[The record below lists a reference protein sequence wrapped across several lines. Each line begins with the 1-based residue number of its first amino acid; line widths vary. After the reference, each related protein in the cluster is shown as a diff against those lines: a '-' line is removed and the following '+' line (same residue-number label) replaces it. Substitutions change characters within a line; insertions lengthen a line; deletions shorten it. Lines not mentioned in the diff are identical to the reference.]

1 MKRIILKN
9 YNAFSLAEVMIA
21 LVIVAILMAASA
33 PLVNRRA
40 SLDNNFQCFW
50 HSVDNGI
57 YYGKTGAQQVG
68 IGIELPN
75 EYGALFLNTKDD
87 KPQITF
93 YSNGTKTGILG
104 ITNAITIGNV
114 TGAVGDNSVVIGN
127 IVDSIGEN
135 TFILGNSASTPLLF
149 GQFDETNL
157 TSQIL
162 KVNGKLQVGYNN
174 SGITDSPYSLYV
186 DNGGIFSDGNITGGT
201 IYGNSLNI
209 KNGDTSTITLSNNG
223 NITGTGLTISGNI
236 TGGTISGTELNV
248 GTGNIT
254 GGTISGTYLSIDGNI
269 SGTNLKI
276 SETIDATDLGESL
289 TQVINRMITSQASD
303 EKLKNDITDTH
314 LGLDIVRKIEVKQY
328 KFKDPDK
335 YGGGLRYGVIA
346 QEIQK
351 ILPNVVNQNN
361 EGFLTIRTND
371 IFFIAINAIKELD
384 MELQSLK
391 QLIENKNTD
400 KLKTE
405 NSELKNE
412 INLLKEQ
419 NQKLEKRLLKIEK
432 QLKLD

>member
-149 GQFDETNL
+149 GQFD
-157 TSQIL
+157 
-162 KVNGKLQVGYNN
+162 
-174 SGITDSPYSLYV
+174 DRP
-186 DNGGIFSDGNITGGT
+186 
-201 IYGNSLNI
+201 
-209 KNGDTSTITLSNNG
+209 
-223 NITGTGLTISGNI
+223 
-236 TGGTISGTELNV
+236 
-248 GTGNIT
+248 
-254 GGTISGTYLSIDGNI
+254 
-269 SGTNLKI
+269 
-276 SETIDATDLGESL
+276 
-289 TQVINRMITSQASD
+289 
-303 EKLKNDITDTH
+303 
-314 LGLDIVRKIEVKQY
+314 VR
-328 KFKDPDK
+328 
-335 YGGGLRYGVIA
+335 
-346 QEIQK
+346 
-351 ILPNVVNQNN
+351 N
-361 EGFLTIRTND
+361 
-371 IFFIAINAIKELD
+371 
-384 MELQSLK
+384 
-391 QLIENKNTD
+391 
-400 KLKTE
+400 
-405 NSELKNE
+405 
-412 INLLKEQ
+412 
-419 NQKLEKRLLKIEK
+419 
-432 QLKLD
+432 